1 MNARDK
7 FLHPPPEGTIVPAE
21 LQDLVETAAREMEQA
36 FPPSITAEIRNEL
49 LRTEAVHSAAIED
62 EFDPERVARH
72 HRALSEFLDSPLSPA
87 SLLEM
92 HRSMMKGQPH
102 AEPGRY
108 RSQRIVVGG
117 REAPRPALVPSLMD
131 ELFTFLDGEKKKSPR
146 NRIALATR
154 VHVEFET
161 VHPFSDGNGRTGRA
175 IITHLLGAPLPLSRF
190 IFAERPMYYR
200 LFKLSDWARW
210 LRWMAGGVILEARL
224 RLGEE
229 RGTQSP

>member
-1 MNARDK
+1 MNAREQ
-7 FLHPPPEGTIVPAE
+7 FLHPPPEGTLVPAE
-21 LQDLVETAAREMEQA
+21 LQDLVETAAREMEQT
-36 FPPSITAEIRNEL
+36 FPPSITAESRDQL

-62 EFDPERVARH
+62 ESDPDRVARH
-72 HRALSEFLDSPLSPA
+72 HRALSEFLDRPLSPA

-108 RSQRIVVGG
+108 RSQRIIVGG
-117 REAPRPALVPSLMD
+117 DEPPGPALVAPLMD
-131 ELFTFLDGEKKKSPR
+131 ELFAFLEREGKSPR
-146 NRIALATR
+146 NRVALATWA
-154 VHVEFET
+154 HVEFET

-175 IITHLLGAPLPLSRF
+175 LITHLLGAPLPLSRF

-200 LFKLSDWARW
+200 LFQLSDWARW
-210 LRWMAGGVILEARL
+210 LGWTAGGVILEARL

-229 RGTQSP
+229 RG